1 MKDRLHRSGHDSTMP
16 AAGLAILSW
25 ICVSAV
31 VTGKILDQ
39 DECGQG
45 PEFWCQNLVTAIQ
58 CRKLEHCMQTVW
70 KKKEGGNLCEDCK
83 QLVTTFT
90 NMMKESSLTDGIKNF
105 LHNECNLLPV
115 QSTVLQCQLI
125 VDNYLDIVM
134 TFLESQIADELNDFP
149 IPLPT
154 CWLCRFLIG
163 RVEAAIPKDAIA
175 KAVTQLCQLLP
186 STIGGMCQCITEKY
200 TVILMDT
207 ILQKL
212 GPQFICGFISLCAT
226 EDNYAPETPVISVPD
241 KDIKCETCLTITAL
255 AKAAINEN
263 GSLIE
268 TEAVL
273 HNICNTYHLDLPKC
287 QKFMQDH
294 QSDLLVVLKK
304 NWDDHT
310 TCQEIGVCSAIA
322 GTALRA
328 GDCTWGP
335 AYWCSNMDA
344 AKECNAVL
352 HCQTHVWN

>member
-1 MKDRLHRSGHDSTMP
+1 MPYSVLSHVARPPCLAADSE
-16 AAGLAILSW
+16 
-25 ICVSAV
+25 
-31 VTGKILDQ
+31 Q
-39 DECGQG
+39 QQG
-45 PEFWCQNLVTAIQ
+45 W
-58 CRKLEHCMQTVW
+58 
-70 KKKEGGNLCEDCK
+70 
-83 QLVTTFT
+83 
-90 NMMKESSLTDGIKNF
+90 IKNF

-134 TFLESQIADELNDFP
+134 TFLESQINPDVVCAILRLCPTHQSEHETQELTNHMKAWLPLWKEDPFGLPHGHTTMQADELNDFP